1 MDSIT
6 RQRQEVTVTDINMP
20 FGSMVRFLIK
30 LTLAAIP
37 AAVVVTIFTAIL
49 LFLLRTFVAGLGSG
63 LSR

>member
-20 FGSMVRFLIK
+20 FGSMVRFLVK

-37 AAVVVTIFTAIL
+37 AAVVVTIFSAIL
-49 LFLLRTFVAGLGSG
+49 LFLLRTFAAG